1 MLLAQYTKLNQ
12 KEKKDEFYF
21 YDKETFLNLH
31 FISFLQ
37 IMLELA
43 GIIILGIL
51 AQWVAWKLKIPAILP
66 LILIGL
72 LVGPIAAEF
81 LSEDGS
87 KWIEPVWNG
96 EKGLFPGESL
106 YYFVS
111 LAISIILFEGGL
123 TLKRNEIKNVGPVIT
138 KLITI
143 GSAITFF
150 GSGILAHYI
159 FDLSWDVS
167 FLFAGLIIVT
177 GPTVITPILRNIPL
191 KKDVSTVLKWEGILI
206 DPIGAL
212 VAVLVF
218 EFISVGGGGGFTK
231 TALIEFGKILLF
243 GTTFGFT
250 FAHALTYAVNKKMIP
265 HYLLNV
271 VSLSTVLLVFVESE
285 VFAHESGLL
294 AVVVMGMV
302 LGNGKLKNLK
312 ELLYF
317 KESLSVLLISILFI
331 LLAANINI
339 NQLMLLY
346 TWKTAAL
353 FAIVVFVIRPL
364 AVFASTMNSKLQFNE
379 KMFISWV
386 GPRGIVAAGIASLFG
401 SKLLKQGVEGAEYI
415 TPLVFMIVLGTVLL
429 NATTARL
436 FAKMVGVFL
445 KSSNAILFVG
455 ASKPSRLIASYLR
468 DKGKRVVLID
478 SNKTFI
484 EKAMEDDLEAFN
496 VNIYDDDLTDN
507 IELNDVGYLIALTG
521 NDAVNKYALTNFS
534 ESLGEHGSYRL
545 ASSLEVINA
554 TTEERQGFFTPKDDY
569 INLSEAF
576 RENPTIKEVS
586 INSEAEYNKIFTILA
601 KEEKSIPLFI
611 EKEESLYLIPEFEK
625 LDLEKKDITLSYLG
639 KDVGDDYKI
648 EIEQEEVEIEDED
661 PLVKTAVKP
670 VGDEKN

>member
-1 MLLAQYTKLNQ
+1 M
-12 KEKKDEFYF
+12 
-21 YDKETFLNLH
+21 
-31 FISFLQ
+31 I
-37 IMLELA
+37 ELA

-51 AQWVAWKLKIPAILP
+51 AQWVAWKFKIPAILP

-81 LSEDGS
+81 LTEDGS
-87 KWIEPVWNG
+87 KWIEPIWDG
-96 EKGLFPGESL
+96 TKGLFPGDGL

-123 TLKRNEIKNVGPVIT
+123 TLKRDEIKNVGPVIT
-138 KLITI
+138 KLITL
-143 GSAITFF
+143 GSAVTFF
-150 GSGILAHYI
+150 GAGVLAHYL
-159 FDLSWDVS
+159 FNLNWELS
-167 FLFAGLIIVT
+167 FLFSALIIVT

-191 KKDVSTVLKWEGILI
+191 KKDVSAVLKWEGILI

-218 EFISVGGGGGFTK
+218 EFISVGGDSGFTK
-231 TALIEFGKILLF
+231 TAFTEFGKILLF

-250 FAHALTYAVNKKMIP
+250 FAHALAFVINKKLVP

-339 NQLMLLY
+339 DDLLLLY
-346 TWKTAAL
+346 NWNSAIL
-353 FAIVVFVIRPL
+353 FALIVFVIRPM
-364 AVFASTMNSKLQFNE
+364 AVFISTYKSKLQTNE
-379 KMFISWV
+379 KLFISWV

-436 FAKMVGVFL
+436 FAKIVGVFL
-445 KSSNAILFVG
+445 KSSNGILIIG
-455 ASKPSRLIASYLR
+455 ASDPARLIASYLKNNGR
-468 DKGKRVVLID
+468 RVVLID
-478 SNKTFI
+478 SNSIHIKKCR
-484 EKAMEDDLEAFN
+484 EEGLEAIET
-496 VNIYDDDLTDN
+496 NIYDEDLTEN
-507 IELNDVGYLIALTG
+507 IELNDIGFLMALTG
-521 NDAVNKYALTNFS
+521 SAVVNKFALNEFS
-534 ESLGEHGSYRL
+534 DIFGEQGAFRL
-545 ASSLEVINA
+545 INA
-554 TTEERQGFFTPKDDY
+554 DEMKNPTETPISGLFSHTDDF
-569 INLSEAF
+569 INLSEVV
-576 RENPTIKEVS
+576 RDYPDINQLPLKSKKHYLELMEKLNDE
-586 INSEAEYNKIFTILA
+586 INSIPVFVKSKDGVIHIIPSFS
-601 KEEKSIPLFI
+601 EELKV
-611 EKEESLYLIPEFEK
+611 EEGDVLM
-625 LDLEKKDITLSYLG
+625 YLG
-639 KDVGDDYKI
+639 K
-648 EIEQEEVEIEDED
+648 
-661 PLVKTAVKP
+661 PLP
-670 VGDEKN
+670 VINN

>member
-1 MLLAQYTKLNQ
+1 M
-12 KEKKDEFYF
+12 
-21 YDKETFLNLH
+21 
-31 FISFLQ
+31 I
-37 IMLELA
+37 ELA

-51 AQWVAWKLKIPAILP
+51 AQWVAWKFKIPAILP

-81 LSEDGS
+81 LSEDGT
-87 KWIEPVWNG
+87 KWIEPIWNG
-96 EKGLFPGESL
+96 KKGLFPGDSL

-123 TLKRNEIKNVGPVIT
+123 TLKRSEIKNVGPVIT

-143 GSAITFF
+143 GSTITFF
-150 GSGILAHYI
+150 GAGIVAHYV
-159 FDLSWDVS
+159 FNLSWELS
-167 FLFAGLIIVT
+167 FLFSGLIIVT

-218 EFISVGGGGGFTK
+218 EFISVGGGSGFTK
-231 TALIEFGKILLF
+231 TALMEFGKILLF

-250 FAHALTYAVNKKMIP
+250 FAHALAYAINKKLIP

-302 LGNGKLKNLK
+302 LGNGKLSNLK

-331 LLAANINI
+331 LLAANINMED
-339 NQLMLLY
+339 LLLLY
-346 TWKTAAL
+346 TWKTATL
-353 FAIVVFVIRPL
+353 FAIVVFVVRPL
-364 AVFASTMNSKLQFNE
+364 AVFVSTRNSKLKFNE
-379 KMFISWV
+379 KLFISWV

-401 SKLLKQGVEGAEYI
+401 SKLIKQGVEGAEYI
-415 TPLVFMIVLGTVLL
+415 TPLVFMIVLGTVLF

-445 KSSNAILFVG
+445 KRSDAILIIG
-455 ASKPSRLIASYLR
+455 ASSPARLIAKYL
-468 DKGKRVVLID
+468 KENNKRVILID
-478 SNKTFI
+478 SNKNFI
-484 EKAMEDDLEAFN
+484 QKSLKAGLEAIEID
-496 VNIYDDDLTDN
+496 IYNQDLTDN
-507 IELNDVGYLIALTG
+507 IELNDVGFLIAMTG
-521 NDAVNKYALTNFS
+521 SEAVNKFAVDSFS
-534 ESLGEHGSYRL
+534 ENFGEQGSYRL
-545 ASSLEVINA
+545 ATA
-554 TTEERQGFFTPKDDY
+554 EEIKNTDLSKEQQKILFNPKGDY

-576 RENPTIKEVS
+576 RENPKIYEVE
-586 INSEAEYNKIFTILA
+586 ITTEDEYQTMVSRLFH
-601 KEEKSIPLFI
+601 EFKSVLLFI
-611 EKEESLYLIPEFEK
+611 RKEGKLYLIPEFEK
-625 LDLEKKDITLSYLG
+625 TELSKDNCTLIYLG
-639 KDVGDDYKI
+639 KNV
-648 EIEQEEVEIEDED
+648 
-661 PLVKTAVKP
+661 
-670 VGDEKN
+670 

>member
-1 MLLAQYTKLNQ
+1 
-12 KEKKDEFYF
+12 
-21 YDKETFLNLH
+21 
-31 FISFLQ
+31 
-37 IMLELA
+37 MLELA

-51 AQWVAWKLKIPAILP
+51 AQWVAWKFKIPAILP

-72 LVGPIAAEF
+72 LVGPIAATY
-81 LSEDGS
+81 LSEDGT
-87 KWIEPVWNG
+87 KWIEPIWNG
-96 EKGLFPGESL
+96 EKGLFPGDSL

-123 TLKRNEIKNVGPVIT
+123 TLKRSEIKNVGPVIT
-138 KLITI
+138 KLITL
-143 GSAITFF
+143 GSTITFF
-150 GSGILAHYI
+150 GAGIVAHYT
-159 FDLSWDVS
+159 FDLGWDLS
-167 FLFAGLIIVT
+167 FLFSGLIIVT

-191 KKDVSTVLKWEGILI
+191 KRDVSAVLKWEGILI

-250 FAHALTYAVNKKMIP
+250 FAHALAYAINKKMIP

-285 VFAHESGLL
+285 IFAHESGLL

-331 LLAANINI
+331 LLAANINMKD
-339 NQLMLLY
+339 LMLLY

-353 FAIVVFVIRPL
+353 FAIVVFIIRPL
-364 AVFASTMNSKLQFNE
+364 AVFSSTYKSKLKLNE
-379 KMFISWV
+379 KLFISWV

-401 SKLLKQGVEGAEYI
+401 SKLLKEGVEGAEYI

-429 NATTARL
+429 NATTARM
-436 FAKMVGVFL
+436 FAKIVGVFL
-445 KSSNAILFVG
+445 NSSNAILILG
-455 ASKPSRLIASYLR
+455 ASKPSRLIASYLK
-468 DKGKRVVLID
+468 DKGKRIILID

-484 EKAMEDDLEAFN
+484 EKAIESDLEALN

-507 IELNDVGYLIALTG
+507 IELNDVGYLIAMTG
-521 NDAVNKYALTNFS
+521 NDAVNKYALTNLSKMF
-534 ESLGEHGSYRL
+534 GEHGSFRL
-545 ASSLEVINA
+545 ASSTEIMNA
-554 TTEERQGFFTPKDDY
+554 TAEDKEHFFTPKDDF

-576 RENPTIKEVS
+576 REDPTIHEIE
-586 INSEAEYNKIFTILA
+586 INSDDEYTKILGLLA
-601 KEEKSIPLFI
+601 NEEKSIPLFI
-611 EKEESLYLIPEFEK
+611 ENSKGLYLISEFER
-625 LDLEKKDITLSYLG
+625 DQFKKENLKLSYLG
-639 KDVGDDYKI
+639 KVIVNYDSLISKKD
-648 EIEQEEVEIEDED
+648 
-661 PLVKTAVKP
+661 
-670 VGDEKN
+670 